1 MALRAQALGAFSVEW
16 KVKLRYTVKARQR
29 CIQ

>member
-1 MALRAQALGAFSVEW
+1 MALGAQAPGAFSVEW
-16 KVKLRYTVKARQR
+16 KVKLRYTVKAQQG

>member
-1 MALRAQALGAFSVEW
+1 MALGAQASGAFPVEW
-16 KVKLRYTVKARQR
+16 KVKLRYTVKAQQR